1 MKPSMT
7 PRQEFEQAYGQVWDT
22 AQLTKD
28 FRVKS
33 FMSPF
38 AFVERRS
45 DGRKGSLKFS
55 HRPRFY
61 HSFSLTD

>member
-1 MKPSMT
+1 MKPKMT

-22 AQLTKD
+22 EQLTKD
-28 FRVKS
+28 FRVVS
-33 FMSPF
+33 FMAPF